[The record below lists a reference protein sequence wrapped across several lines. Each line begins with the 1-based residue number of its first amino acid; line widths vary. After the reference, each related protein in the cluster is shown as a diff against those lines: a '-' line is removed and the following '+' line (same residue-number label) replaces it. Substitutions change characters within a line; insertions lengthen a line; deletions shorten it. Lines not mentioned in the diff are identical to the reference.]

1 MGIWS
6 NIKEAGGSFR
16 DTWSDIGRGALD
28 IATGSAGVKAQNEAN
43 RDIAREQM
51 AFQERM
57 SSTAYQRSAEDLR
70 RAGMNPLLSL
80 VQGGASTP
88 GGAGTIA
95 QNEQRGSIF
104 SALDLK
110 RSQAEVSNLLAQ
122 RKQINSQTALNSAL
136 GLLAKEDAR
145 IRSNSALKSD
155 VKTIP
160 WKIAAS
166 LDNSFTMTAKRL
178 FSRFF
183 NKK

>member
-1 MGIWS
+1 MGVWS
-6 NIKEAGGSFR
+6 NLKEGFGSAVS
-16 DTWSDIGRGALD
+16 TWSDIGQGAYD

-57 SSTAYQRSAEDLR
+57 SSTAYQRSAEDLH

-110 RSQAEVSNLLAQ
+110 RTQAEVSNLFAQ
-122 RKQINSQTALNSAL
+122 RRQINSQTTLNTAL

-155 VKTIP
+155 IKTIP
-160 WKIAAS
+160 WKFAAS
-166 LDNSFTMTAKRL
+166 LDRGFGPFLSRL
-178 FSRFF
+178 F
-183 NKK
+183 KK